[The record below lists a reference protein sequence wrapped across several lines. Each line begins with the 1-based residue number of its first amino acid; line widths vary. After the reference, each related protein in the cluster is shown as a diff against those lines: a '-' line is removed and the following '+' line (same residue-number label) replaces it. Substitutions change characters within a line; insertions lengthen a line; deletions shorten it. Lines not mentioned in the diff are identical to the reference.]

1 MGLFGF
7 TREKAKPV
15 TDKVQAKS
23 FISDAEQSVYQNG
36 GNKPVATQ
44 SFQAYIEAN
53 SRLDAVLRTCASI
66 ASSAKFLYGKE
77 DSKGKF
83 KKTKFAQADG
93 LYMNDYMTESD
104 FLFELFGTLL
114 TYDKVLLIPEES
126 KYPTRKGY
134 IDWTIVPDNN
144 FTIEVGKNQTIENF
158 VYKSSTGTETKYKYQ
173 DCIYITRNL
182 TATNLVYA
190 LPRLKALMTTIENV
204 LGIHRFITEYINS
217 GGKSSIIAST
227 DQLLS
232 EAQSREVKRTLQEF
246 LGTQA
251 PKALLLNSEKFSLER
266 VSDNLTTA
274 NVMEIIAGLSNEIC
288 KSFNMPLYLLG
299 EYSSSTQG
307 QTMVMANRIW
317 FQITIAP
324 LFNTISTAF
333 TRYFRDTFGI
343 KGAIVKFDFSGIQ
356 ILEDSDSEKLDLA
369 ERSIKTGLMSIN
381 EGRYMMGWETLNFDG
396 ADKHFAPSY
405 LLGSYP
411 ISFETFEEDVNR
423 NMSGNTTG
431 SAPNETPNGDGG
443 ANNNPLENGAN

>member
-7 TREKAKPV
+7 TKEKAKPV
-15 TDKVQAKS
+15 PDKVQEKS
-23 FISDAEQSVYQNG
+23 FISNAEQSAYQNG

-114 TYDKVLLIPEES
+114 TYDKVLIIPEES

-144 FTIEVGKNQTIENF
+144 FTIEVGTNQTIQKF
-158 VYKSSTGTETKYKYQ
+158 VYKSSTGTEIKYDYSE
-173 DCIYITRNL
+173 CIYITRNL

-324 LFNTISTAF
+324 LFNTISSAF

-343 KGAIVKFDFSGIQ
+343 KGAVVKFDFSGIQ

-369 ERSIKTGLMSIN
+369 ERSMKIGMMSLN
-381 EGRYMMGWETLNFDG
+381 EGRNLMGWEMLPYPA
-396 ADKHFAPSY
+396 ADKHHAPSNLFSAY
-405 LLGSYP
+405 PVSY
-411 ISFETFEEDVNR
+411 ETFEEDVAR
-423 NMSGNTTG
+423 NMSGIT
-431 SAPNETPNGDGG
+431 SDSVPNETPNGLGG
-443 ANNNPLENGAN
+443 VDNTPKEGNTN